1 MKEMQRYELEFDRSY
16 RYFIFSLYDI
26 NRISSV
32 LLDAID
38 FKKGRFFV
46 LLPDDA
52 DLEYVYPFRWG
63 GVCSSNREGCA
74 EFILEYVERNKRE
87 LSCIFDSFNDD
98 WSEINKDSWR
108 MTYGYHYKNE
118 VYYIP
123 SSAQLTEELIL
134 ECMRISN
141 VTWHSMCVL
150 SEVNFED
157 SIEKNIS
164 EEKISEISQKTKM
177 IIVGAYDAEGYVFW
191 ERT

>member
-1 MKEMQRYELEFDRSY
+1 
-16 RYFIFSLYDI
+16 
-26 NRISSV
+26 
-32 LLDAID
+32 
-38 FKKGRFFV
+38 
-46 LLPDDA
+46 
-52 DLEYVYPFRWG
+52 
-63 GVCSSNREGCA
+63 
-74 EFILEYVERNKRE
+74 
-87 LSCIFDSFNDD
+87 
-98 WSEINKDSWR
+98 